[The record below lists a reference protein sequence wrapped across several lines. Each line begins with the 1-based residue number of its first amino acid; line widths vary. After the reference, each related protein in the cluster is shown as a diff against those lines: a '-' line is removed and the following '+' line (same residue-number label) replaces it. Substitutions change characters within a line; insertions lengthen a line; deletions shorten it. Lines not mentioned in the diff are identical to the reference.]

1 MTLLLAAWVCVAA
14 APPAEAPVAEKPRL
28 AVLELTAGV
37 GVDPALVAPLTDAVT
52 IEVQSRGFFDVTS
65 SRDIATLLGVE
76 RQKQLL
82 GCSDSSC
89 FTELAG
95 ALGARFVLSGS
106 VSRIGNSWQLTLT
119 TLDTVK
125 AQPLARAVRL
135 DNTLEGLR
143 AQLAWVVAEA
153 TGTPLPPPPS
163 RVVPVTLLVV
173 AGVATAFGLAWGGV
187 HLAQEQQLAG
197 RLNAGAKTPGVLGSM
212 AEARLE
218 ADRIAVHKWVALGAI
233 AAGVGLGLTGFLLM
247 PSERVR
253 VTLVPMGSGLGVAGS
268 F

>member
-1 MTLLLAAWVCVAA
+1 MLALLLAVCTGVA
-14 APPAEAPVAEKPRL
+14 PTPEAPEKPRL
-28 AVLELTAGV
+28 AVLDLTPGA
-37 GVDPALVAPLTDAVT
+37 GVDPALITPLTEAIT

-65 SRDIATLLGVE
+65 SRDIVTLLGVE

-82 GCSDSSC
+82 GCGESSC
-89 FTELAG
+89 VAELAG

-106 VSRIGNSWQLTLT
+106 VSRIGASWQLSLT
-119 TLDTVK
+119 TLDTQK
-125 AQPLARAVRL
+125 SQPLARAVRL
-135 DNTLEGLR
+135 DTTLEGLR
-143 AQLAWVVAEA
+143 AQLAYVVAEA

-163 RVVPVTLLVV
+163 RVVPVTLLVA

-197 RLNAGAKTPGVLGSM
+197 RLDAGAQTPGVLNTL

-218 ADRIAVHKWVALGAI
+218 ANRITTQKWVALGALVVG
-233 AAGVGLGLTGFLLM
+233 AGLGLTGFLLM
-247 PSERVR
+247 PADRVR
-253 VTLVPMGSGLGVAGS
+253 VSLVPTGNGLGLAGT